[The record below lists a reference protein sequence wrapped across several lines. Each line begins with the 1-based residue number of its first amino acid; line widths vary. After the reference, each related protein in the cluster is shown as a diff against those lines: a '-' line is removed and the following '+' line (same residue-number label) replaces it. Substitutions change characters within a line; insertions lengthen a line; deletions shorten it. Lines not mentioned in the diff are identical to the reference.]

1 MIVNQLVSHSSLDAG
16 TPSQFLSPT
25 KSILNRIIMSLLDKL
40 LFNIYKCKHVFIVLL
55 LILLCRRPSC
65 FAAIHCYRPPLHLK
79 MRNKKS
85 KDATGPST
93 VSGRFQMGSLVACG
107 LRSLITTVAI
117 INTVGGDVDEKK
129 NSFLNIRRKQK
140 RLVSLEAVIRDE
152 SHMLC

>member
-1 MIVNQLVSHSSLDAG
+1 MCVEGGGGCWHDCKLVGLPQQPRCWYTLTVSH
-16 TPSQFLSPT
+16 PK

-79 MRNKKS
+79 TRNKKS

-93 VSGRFQMGSLVACG
+93 VSGWFQMGSLVACG
-107 LRSLITTVAI
+107 LHSLITTVAI
-117 INTVGGDVDEKK
+117 MNTTGGDVDEKK
-129 NSFLNIRRKQK
+129 KSFFKHQK
-140 RLVSLEAVIRDE
+140 KVETT
-152 SHMLC
+152 C